1 LIGFDKYRV
10 LADERKQIA
19 KLIKEQE
26 PKVSNRQI
34 AKLVGTS
41 HQSVGRDVG
50 PSGPLRGDNP
60 NQIKGANVVSGP
72 SGPLGAPAD
81 ISGGRAARLVMQRET
96 GAANRIAKLVGVA
109 SKTVDR
115 DIAPSGAVRGKKP
128 SNNNGPNKAG
138 ASSGATVS
146 GAKNDI
152 SGEHAAKLVMR
163 RASGGAHHRSA

>member
-1 LIGFDKYRV
+1 MGQIRQVRNFPDRSQGPRPPRSLIGFDKYRV

-96 GAANRIAKLVGVA
+96 GAANRIAKLVGW
-109 SKTVDR
+109 
-115 DIAPSGAVRGKKP
+115 
-128 SNNNGPNKAG
+128 
-138 ASSGATVS
+138 
-146 GAKNDI
+146 
-152 SGEHAAKLVMR
+152 
-163 RASGGAHHRSA
+163 RARP